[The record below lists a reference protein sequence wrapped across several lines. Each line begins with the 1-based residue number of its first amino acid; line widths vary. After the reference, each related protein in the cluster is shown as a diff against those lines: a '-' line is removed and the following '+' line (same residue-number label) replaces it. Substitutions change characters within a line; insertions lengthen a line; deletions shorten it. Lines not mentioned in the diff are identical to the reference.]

1 MKKIVALLVAAMM
14 LCACVAAS
22 ADVKIGQVDY
32 AAHGNKCFA
41 VLTVAV
47 NDGVIVDAHIDEFQM
62 MDAAA
67 ATAVPNSEPMFP
79 DEFAAGKVLASKR
92 ANAELYSANMADHA
106 GATLA
111 LNVSYDSIEK
121 FVTGKTVAELAA
133 IVAEFGENK
142 EAAIAAVDA
151 VSSCTLADT
160 LGYLSGL
167 LAAAKNVTGVYTLT
181 NATGETVKEVTLTNN
196 TTGEVKTVA
205 ADMAADATEI
215 AMYTASAGTMLTLT
229 FTTESGYVGTF
240 GTLAI
245 ETAPI
250 WLLPESAVDAESHPT
265 MITFRAPAA
274 E

>member
-14 LCACVAAS
+14 LFACAAAT
-22 ADVKIGQVDY
+22 ADTQIGQSIC
-32 AAHGNKCFA
+32 AAHGTKCFS

-47 NDGVIVDAHIDEFQM
+47 EDGVIVDAYIDEFQM

-67 ATAVPNSEPMFP
+67 ATPVANSEPMFP

-92 ANAELYSANMADHA
+92 ANAELYSENMKNNA
-106 GATLA
+106 GATLP

-121 FVTGKTVAELAA
+121 FVIGKTVAELAD
-133 IVAEFGENK
+133 IVAGFGEDK
-142 EAAIAAVDA
+142 VAAQQAVDA

-160 LGYLSGL
+160 LGYMTGL
-167 LAAAKNVTGVYTLT
+167 LNAAKTVTGVYTVT
-181 NATGETVKEVTLTNN
+181 NSTGEAVELKIKNN
-196 TTGEVKTVA
+196 TTGEETVINA
-205 ADMAADATEI
+205 EMAADATETV
-215 AMYTASAGTMLTLT
+215 MFTAEKGTMLTLT
-229 FTTESGYVGTF
+229 FKTAGGYEGHF
-240 GTLAI
+240 DTLAI

-250 WLLPESAVDAESHPT
+250 WLLPESAVDAETHPT